1 MNKILLK
8 IKENWNDPVWSIVI
22 ATIIISVGGSILAML
37 YSFALSLYYSISF
50 SEAFGVITTFLN
62 ETVEIKIWLFLFLL
76 VTYFML
82 VFTPFME
89 LAKNI
94 KLKVKTYYNS
104 SKVGKQELPSA
115 PSHSTPFFNHRMAS
129 AFPGI
134 RELTWF
140 ENPTEATKRLE
151 ILLRKPIKFD
161 PVNSKLESRPIWW
174 FRGGRALY
182 IEEFKKIGRRKVLM
196 NHNQLKIKRIAA
208 YQSASYYKDF
218 VYVEVVGEKQT
229 GLYSLEEDDIKRH
242 IDTYG
247 YSREEYGIIKNKIG
261 WQIPIRREDYDD
273 GATVING
280 KVRNAMDAKLRS
292 RYLTDYNFII
302 AAKGSPYNS
311 TRFDKESL
319 SIFNRI
325 LKNEIEPSVLFD
337 FLKGFEKHEGKLI

>member
-1 MNKILLK
+1 MNKIFLK
-8 IKENWNDPVWSIVI
+8 IKENWSDPVWSIVI

-62 ETVEIKIWLFLFLL
+62 ETVEIKIWLFLVLL
-76 VTYFML
+76 VTYFIL
-82 VFTPFME
+82 VFTPFIE
-89 LAKNI
+89 FAKNI
-94 KLKVKTYYNS
+94 KLKVKNYYNS
-104 SKVGKQELPSA
+104 SNAEKQELPSA

-161 PVNSKLESRPIWW
+161 PVNSKFESRPIWW

-182 IEEFKKIGRRKVLM
+182 IEEFKKMGRRKVLM
-196 NHNQLKIKRIAA
+196 NHDQLKVKRIAA

-229 GLYSLEEDDIKRH
+229 GLYSLDKDDIKRH

-261 WQIPIRREDYDD
+261 
-273 GATVING
+273 
-280 KVRNAMDAKLRS
+280 
-292 RYLTDYNFII
+292 
-302 AAKGSPYNS
+302 
-311 TRFDKESL
+311 
-319 SIFNRI
+319 
-325 LKNEIEPSVLFD
+325 
-337 FLKGFEKHEGKLI
+337 